1 MLKLFRSALIVITQ
15 SAGLL
20 VAASSLAY
28 AADCASLQKGNE
40 VFADSFAD
48 NTGGWPTD
56 PDATID
62 KSGLTLHL
70 YAPNSSWVYLNNT
83 FNASDGDYC
92 LEGLVP
98 KPAAAN
104 NASYI
109 GLAFLAKDASTFDV
123 LQVDS
128 SGGIQLWRKVSG
140 TWTQVANLSRPS
152 LVPTAG
158 SPVVLR
164 AVVKGTL
171 ISVSVNGTDL
181 QKVRI
186 QVPSGPLEFGIY
198 AQTESNVAKPGVGVQ
213 VSKYRVTAG
222 AYASH
227 SGTS

>member
-1 MLKLFRSALIVITQ
+1 MLKLFRSALIVVTQ

-20 VAASSLAY
+20 LAASSLAY

-40 VFADSFAD
+40 VFADSFTD

-92 LEGLVP
+92 LEGILP
-98 KPAAAN
+98 KAAGPKN
-104 NASYI
+104 NAYL
-109 GLAFLAKDASTFDV
+109 GLVFLAKDASTFDV

-128 SGGIQLWRKVSG
+128 SGGIALWRKVSG
-140 TWTQVANLSRPS
+140 TWTQVANLTRST
-152 LVPTAG
+152 LAPTPG
-158 SPVVLR
+158 SNIVLR

-171 ISVSVNGTDL
+171 IAVSVNGTDL

-186 QVPSGPLEFGIY
+186 QVPSGPLDFGIY
-198 AQTESNVAKPGVGVQ
+198 AQTESNVAKPGIGIQ
-213 VSKYRVTAG
+213 VTKYRVTAG
-222 AYASH
+222 Q
-227 SGTS
+227 

>member
-1 MLKLFRSALIVITQ
+1 MRKLFRNALIVATQ

-20 VAASSLAY
+20 LAASSLAY

-40 VFADSFAD
+40 VFADTFTD
-48 NTGGWPTD
+48 NTGGWPAD
-56 PDATID
+56 PDANID

-92 LEGLVP
+92 LEGILP
-98 KPAAAN
+98 KAPAAN
-104 NASYI
+104 NAAYL
-109 GLAFLAKDASTFDV
+109 GLVFLAKDASTFDV

-128 SGGIQLWRKVSG
+128 SGGIALWRKVSG
-140 TWTQVANLSRPS
+140 TWTQVANLSRPT
-152 LVPTAG
+152 LVPTPG
-158 SPVVLR
+158 STVVLR

-186 QVPSGPLEFGIY
+186 QVPTGPLDFGIY
-198 AQTESNVAKPGVGVQ
+198 AQTESNVAKPGVGIQ
-213 VSKYRVTAG
+213 ITKYRVTAG
-222 AYASH
+222 Q
-227 SGTS
+227 